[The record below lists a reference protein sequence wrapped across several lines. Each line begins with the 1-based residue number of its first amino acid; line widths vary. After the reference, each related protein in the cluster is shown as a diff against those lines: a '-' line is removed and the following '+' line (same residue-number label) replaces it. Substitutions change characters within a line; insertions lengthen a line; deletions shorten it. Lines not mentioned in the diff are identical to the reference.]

1 MVNVNYVNVMLM
13 IFVRLLLR
21 KLVKLYIGGL
31 VIVIKEFIKI
41 ISCFYNAVNF
51 GICNLRSC
59 IVVSSG
65 KRNSKNCYRL
75 LIWII
80 RLNLII
86 KLNSES
92 NISVCIRSDNDL
104 NGAVMVEQSMQLI
117 AVSVNVLVLVFYCEV
132 IFYVLIIINV

>member
-1 MVNVNYVNVMLM
+1 MANVNYVNATLT
-13 IFVRLLLR
+13 IFVRLSLR

-31 VIVIKEFIKI
+31 VIAIKEFIKI

-65 KRNSKNCYRL
+65 KRNSKNCYRS

-92 NISVCIRSDNDL
+92 NISVRIRSDNDL
-104 NGAVMVEQSMQLI
+104 NGVATAE
-117 AVSVNVLVLVFYCEV
+117 
-132 IFYVLIIINV
+132 